1 MELKSSLGPI
11 LRAYLPSAFE
21 YPCDNSQTQRHKN
34 KDCQQT
40 GSNRDICNTK
50 KTPAKARNQIYD
62 WIKQRYGLPERGQH
76 RN

>member
-40 GSNRDICNTK
+40 GSN
-50 KTPAKARNQIYD
+50 
-62 WIKQRYGLPERGQH
+62 
-76 RN
+76 